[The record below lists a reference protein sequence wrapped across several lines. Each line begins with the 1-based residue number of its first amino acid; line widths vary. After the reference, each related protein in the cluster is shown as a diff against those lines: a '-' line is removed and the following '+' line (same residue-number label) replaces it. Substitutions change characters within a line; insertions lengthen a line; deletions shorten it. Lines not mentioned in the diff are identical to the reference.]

1 MKRII
6 LIILIVLMIV
16 PAVNA
21 GQKSDWEI
29 SIFGIN
35 PKDFE
40 GRKPLPIIVGVL
52 TSYGVHELGHY
63 MMANIVGMNPSL
75 RWDKGPVVW
84 AGGAEYDNASDREK
98 LWFHSGGFLAQIIV
112 GSMLTIAEDTR
123 HSDFAFG
130 FNSSTMVIASVY
142 TITGGKNYET
152 SDIQNINKYGNGN
165 GNAAGIGTAVYSG
178 MLSYVNLNKDND
190 WKRLPPELR
199 FEWKPSYRD
208 NGFNY

>member
-6 LIILIVLMIV
+6 LIVLIFLTIV
-16 PAVNA
+16 PIVNA
-21 GQKSDWEI
+21 AQKSDWEV

-35 PKDFE
+35 VKDFE
-40 GRKPLPIIVGVL
+40 GREPLPIITGMLV
-52 TSYGVHELGHY
+52 SYGVHELGHY
-63 MMANIVGMNPSL
+63 TMANIVGMNPSI
-75 RWDKGPVVW
+75 RWDNGPVVW

-98 LWFHSGGFLAQIIV
+98 LYFHSGGFLAQIIV

-142 TITGGKNYET
+142 TITGGKNFET
-152 SDIQNINKYGNGN
+152 SDIPNISKYGSN
-165 GNAAGIGTAVYSG
+165 GNAVGIGTAVYSG
-178 MLSYVNLNKDND
+178 MLAYVNLNKDNK